1 MNNQQ
6 SIQTENAPQAGRLKQ
21 SRFGNFGDSIFYSVT
36 LIFAASVLA
45 VTLLIGFQLIK
56 TSLPAIHRF
65 GWRFLFTSTW
75 DPVHEIY
82 GAWPYIWGT
91 LASSLLALIL
101 AVPVALGTA
110 IFLVELCP
118 QWLRGVLSFMVELLA
133 AVPSVV
139 YGLWGIFVMIPVLQK
154 VQGGIAL
161 SKLSVLPIFAGAPT
175 GYSMM
180 AGALVLSIMILP
192 IITAVSRDVISNVPA
207 TQREA
212 AFGLGATHWEA
223 VKGPILRSA
232 RSGIMGAVIL
242 GLARALGETMAI
254 TMVIGNGKD
263 ASLSLLA
270 PANTLASILAN
281 QFAEA
286 SGLQMPSLMY
296 IALVLFGVAILV
308 NAIARLLL
316 WNMSRGM
323 KHA

>member
-6 SIQTENAPQAGRLKQ
+6 SIQTENAPQASRLKQ

-36 LIFAASVLA
+36 LIFAASVLV

-82 GAWPYIWGT
+82 GAWPYIFGT

-139 YGLWGIFVMIPVLQK
+139 YGLWGIFVLIPVLQK
-154 VQGGIAL
+154 IQGGIAQ
-161 SKLSVLPIFAGAPT
+161 SQLSVLPIFAGAPT

-192 IITAVSRDVISNVPA
+192 IITAVSRDVIANVPA

-212 AFGLGATHWEA
+212 AFGLGSTHWEA

-296 IALVLFGVAILV
+296 IALVLFGVAIIV

-316 WNMSRGM
+316 WNMSRRM

>member
-1 MNNQQ
+1 MNSPDQQQDTNQ
-6 SIQTENAPQAGRLKQ
+6 TTRLKE
-21 SRFGNFGDSIFYSVT
+21 SRFGNFGDSLFYAVT
-36 LIFAASVLA
+36 LIFAASVFV
-45 VTLLIGFQLIK
+45 VTLLIGVQLIHA
-56 TSLPAIHRF
+56 SWPAIQHF

-75 DPVHEIY
+75 DPVHQIY

-91 LASSLLALIL
+91 LASSLLALMM
-101 AVPVALGTA
+101 AVPVAIGTA

-118 QWLRGVLSFMVELLA
+118 KWLRGILSFMVELLA

-154 VQGGIAL
+154 IQGGIAH
-161 SKLSVLPIFAGAPT
+161 SQLSVLPIFAGAPT

-192 IITAVSRDVISNVPA
+192 IITAVTRDVIANVPS

-212 AFGLGATHWEA
+212 AFGLGSTHWEA
-223 VKGPILRSA
+223 VKGPVLRSA

-286 SGLQMPSLMY
+286 SGLQLPSLMY
-296 IALVLFGVAILV
+296 IALVLFGVAIIV
-308 NAIARLLL
+308 NSIARLLL

>member
-1 MNNQQ
+1 MKTDLQISTSSNIRASQL
-6 SIQTENAPQAGRLKQ
+6 RQ
-21 SRFGNFGDSIFYSVT
+21 SRFGNLGDGLFYWIT
-36 LIFAASVLA
+36 LLFAASVLA
-45 VTLLIGFQLIK
+45 VTALIGFQLIQA
-56 TSLPAIHRF
+56 SLPALTKF
-65 GWRFLFTSTW
+65 GWRFLVTSTW
-75 DPVHEIY
+75 DPVHQVY
-82 GAWPYIWGT
+82 GAWPYLFGT
-91 LASSLLALIL
+91 LASPFLALL
-101 AVPVALGTA
+101 MAVPVALGTA

-118 QWLRGVLSFMVELLA
+118 HWLRGFLSFMVELLA

-139 YGLWGIFVMIPVLQK
+139 YGLWGIFVLIPILQP
-154 VQGGIAL
+154 VQAKIASSAL
-161 SKLSVLPIFAGAPT
+161 SAIPLFSGTPT

-192 IITAVSRDVISNVPA
+192 IITAVSRDVLSNVPA
-207 TQREA
+207 AQREA

-263 ASLSLLA
+263 ASWSLLA
-270 PANTLASILAN
+270 PANSLASILAN

-308 NAIARLLL
+308 NAAARLLL
-316 WNMSRGM
+316 WNMTRGT

>member
-1 MNNQQ
+1 MSDQQ
-6 SIQTENAPQAGRLKQ
+6 LTQNGNTSPKARLKQ
-21 SRFGNFGDSIFYSVT
+21 SRFGNLGDSLFYAIT
-36 LIFAASVLA
+36 LIFAASVL
-45 VTLLIGFQLIK
+45 VTVLLICIQLARSSWPSIQ
-56 TSLPAIHRF
+56 HF

-75 DPVHEIY
+75 DPVREIY

-91 LASSLLALIL
+91 LVSSLLALAM
-101 AVPVALGTA
+101 AVPVAIGTA

-118 QWLRGVLSFMVELLA
+118 GWLRGILSFMVELLA

-139 YGLWGIFVMIPVLQK
+139 YGLWGIFVMIPILQT
-154 VQGGIAL
+154 VQGDIAQ
-161 SKLSVLPIFAGAPT
+161 SQLSVLPIFAGTPT

-192 IITAVSRDVISNVPA
+192 IITAVTRDVIANVPA

-212 AFGLGATHWEA
+212 AFGLGATHWEM

-308 NAIARLLL
+308 NSFARLLL
-316 WNMSRGM
+316 WNMTRGM
-323 KHA
+323 KHV

>member
-1 MNNQQ
+1 MTSQQ
-6 SIQTENAPQAGRLKQ
+6 KINRESVAKKARLKQ
-21 SRFGNFGDSIFYSVT
+21 SRFGNLGDSLFYAVT
-36 LIFAASVLA
+36 LIFAASVLV
-45 VTLLIGFQLIK
+45 VTFLIGFQLIK
-56 TSLPAIHRF
+56 ISWPAIHRF
-65 GWRFLFTSTW
+65 GWWFLFTSTW

-91 LASSLLALIL
+91 LASSLLALIM
-101 AVPVALGTA
+101 AVPVSLGAA

-118 QWLRGVLSFMVELLA
+118 KWLRGILSFMVELLA

-139 YGLWGIFVMIPVLQK
+139 YGLWGIFVMIPILQT
-154 VQGGIAL
+154 VQTKIAL

-192 IITAVSRDVISNVPA
+192 IITAVSRDVIANVPA

-212 AFGLGATHWEA
+212 AFGLGSTHWEA
-223 VKGPILRSA
+223 VKGPVLRSA

-296 IALVLFGVAILV
+296 IALVLFGVAIVV

-323 KHA
+323 KHV

>member
-1 MNNQQ
+1 MNSQDQQ
-6 SIQTENAPQAGRLKQ
+6 KNNSQTTQLKQ
-21 SRFGNFGDSIFYSVT
+21 SRFGNLGDSLFYVVT
-36 LIFAASVLA
+36 LVFAASVLV
-45 VTLLIGFQLIK
+45 VTLLIGLQLINA
-56 TSLPAIHRF
+56 SWPAIHHF

-75 DPVHEIY
+75 DPVHQIY

-91 LASSLLALIL
+91 LASSLLALVM
-101 AVPVALGTA
+101 AVPVAIGTA

-118 QWLRGVLSFMVELLA
+118 QWLRGILSFMVELLA

-139 YGLWGIFVMIPVLQK
+139 YGLWGIFVMIPILQK
-154 VQGGIAL
+154 IQGGIAL

-192 IITAVSRDVISNVPA
+192 IITAVTRDVIANVPG

-212 AFGLGATHWEA
+212 AFGLGSTHWEA

-286 SGLQMPSLMY
+286 SGLQLPSLMY
-296 IALVLFGVAILV
+296 IALVLFGVAIVV

>member
-36 LIFAASVLA
+36 LIFAASVLV

-91 LASSLLALIL
+91 LASSLLALVL

-139 YGLWGIFVMIPVLQK
+139 YGLWGIFVMIPVLQSI
-154 VQGGIAL
+154 QGDISA

-212 AFGLGATHWEA
+212 AFGLGSTHWEA